1 MHVVDEARTRLSGR
15 TVVVTGAARGIGLGI
30 ARRMADE
37 GACVAVLDV
46 DGHDEAA
53 TSIREGGG
61 NARARCCDVTEE
73 DDVHA
78 AIREVEAHWGTV
90 DVLVNNAGL
99 LSGKSSSLET
109 SKDDMLRYFT
119 TNAVGYLLTAQAC
132 FPSLRSSEHRGR
144 IVNVA
149 SRTFFTGNPGQLAY
163 VASKG
168 AVVGMTRTLA
178 REFGEY
184 GITVN
189 AVMPAQVATP
199 GTQAHSG
206 PEVFERTMRQQAIEE
221 YVTPEHFAG
230 LVAFLASDDGVL
242 VTGQSI
248 VCDGGGLLR

>member
-1 MHVVDEARTRLSGR
+1 MHTADWARTRLAGR
-15 TVVVTGAARGIGLGI
+15 TAVVTGAARGIGLGI
-30 ARRMADE
+30 ARRLSEE
-37 GACVAVLDV
+37 GAHVALLDL
-46 DGHDEAA
+46 DGHEGAA
-53 TSIREGGG
+53 ASIRDSGGS
-61 NARARCCDVTEE
+61 AQAWRCDVTDE

-78 AIREVEAHWGTV
+78 VVECIKAYWGRV

-99 LSGKSSSLET
+99 LSGKASSLET

-119 TNAVGYLLTAQAC
+119 VNAVGYLLMAQAC
-132 FPSLRSSEHRGR
+132 FPSLRASEHRGR

-184 GITVN
+184 GMAVN
-189 AVMPAQVATP
+189 AVMPSQVATP

-206 PEVFERTMRQQAIEE
+206 PETFEGTMRQQAIEE
-221 YVTPEHFAG
+221 YVTPERFAG
-230 LVAFLASDDGVL
+230 LVAFLASDDGAFI
-242 VTGQSI
+242 TGQSI
-248 VCDGGGLLR
+248 VCDGGGLML

>member
-1 MHVVDEARTRLSGR
+1 MQPADRPRARLADR
-15 TVVVTGAARGIGLGI
+15 TVVVTGAARGIGFGI

-37 GACVAVLDV
+37 GAHVAVLDV
-46 DGHDEAA
+46 SGHEEAA
-53 TSIREGGG
+53 ASLQESGGS
-61 NARARCCDVTEE
+61 ARAWRCDVTEE
-73 DDVHA
+73 DDVNL
-78 AIREVEAHWGTV
+78 AIQEVEAYSGGV

-99 LSGKSSSLET
+99 LSGKSSSLQT

-119 TNAVGYLLTAQAC
+119 ANAVGYLLMTQAC
-132 FPSLRSSEHRGR
+132 FPSLCSSEHRGR
-144 IVNVA
+144 IINVA

-163 VASKG
+163 IASKG

-189 AVMPAQVATP
+189 AVMPSQVATP
-199 GTQAHSG
+199 GTRAHSG

-230 LVAFLASDDGVL
+230 LVAFLASDDGTL
-242 VTGQSI
+242 ITGQSI
-248 VCDGGGLLR
+248 ACDGGGLM